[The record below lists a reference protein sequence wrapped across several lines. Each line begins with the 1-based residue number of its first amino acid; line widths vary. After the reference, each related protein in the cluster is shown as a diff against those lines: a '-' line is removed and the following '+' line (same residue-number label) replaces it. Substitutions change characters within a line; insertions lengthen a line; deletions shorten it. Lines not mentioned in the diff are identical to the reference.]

1 MIARVIGATSMRQ
14 SHTRSV
20 DGREGCELVVRGGA
34 WRIRGWWGGARWRKW
49 GTAGEQGQHLHL
61 QASDTFD
68 VPCNVVRLLS
78 SEVITHVSASYS
90 SHLFSPTR
98 IRSVEASLVVLNL
111 NTQRRV
117 SSLGSEMS
125 FTMASNRRWI
135 NKVNAGAGL
144 FLQREGL
151 HGFMI
156 LQLCVPTS
164 TNASSVCA
172 VVLRHGSRPP

>member
-1 MIARVIGATSMRQ
+1 MSGE
-14 SHTRSV
+14 
-20 DGREGCELVVRGGA
+20 GRGEYGG
-34 WRIRGWWGGARWRKW
+34 GGVEQWRKW

-125 FTMASNRRWI
+125 FTMAAADERTP
-135 NKVNAGAGL
+135 APATADG
-144 FLQREGL
+144 
-151 HGFMI
+151 
-156 LQLCVPTS
+156 S
-164 TNASSVCA
+164 T
-172 VVLRHGSRPP
+172 R